1 MNRPQTIQ
9 IFLPSGDPRGMR
21 VAEITTRIVR
31 VIEVPR
37 SQLGDFLRM
46 PEAQQ
51 VGVYFLM
58 GELSEAGMPRT
69 YIGQS
74 GNVGKRLEQHH
85 QNKDF
90 WNRAFVVISLTNSLT
105 QTHGLFLEWLAIAEA
120 TKAGRYGLENGNT
133 GSQPYTPAPLQA
145 DCHEIHETAATLL
158 ATLGQPIFE
167 PLTSA
172 PTAKGIVELFYCK
185 GSGADGGSGRC
196 FPSGHASAGFSFIG
210 GFFAFRGNDAGQ
222 ARLGRAAH
230 GGHADGR
237 HVHVG
242 VLDRLGRLGQD
253 AARRAGHAA
262 DGLGQLTHAAQ
273 HGVGAFLGLDRQNQA
288 ITDHSPLTNIQTP
301 DLPGHMQGAV
311 DIGLM
316 LRSRL
321 DPAQGTST
329 EGQVGLGLMGPFDG
343 KALTG
348 KGIEDDTQQGI
359 ITLACR
365 RYDRRQQGQA
375 LEVGFER
382 LEVRATDIAHQ
393 ADGLTA
399 GTLQGLDALADLGNP
414 DIGPGKGCQ
423 LRPGKPLEPDD
434 EDRPPGLF
442 AMLGNLERQG
452 PATRDQ
458 AEFHHLRPRAPAGT
472 GDDWRLPG

>member
-1 MNRPQTIQ
+1 MSRPQTIQ

-58 GELSEAGMPRT
+58 GELSEAGLPRT

-74 GNVGKRLEQHH
+74 GSVGKRLEQHH

-90 WNRAFVVISLTNSLT
+90 WNRAFVLISLTNSLT

-185 GSGADGGSGRC
+185 GSRADGVGEYTTEGFVVHKGSK
-196 FPSGHASAGFSFIG
+196 
-210 GFFAFRGNDAGQ
+210 
-222 ARLGRAAH
+222 GRAEI
-230 GGHADGR
+230 
-237 HVHVG
+237 VPS
-242 VLDRLGRLGQD
+242 
-253 AARRAGHAA
+253 
-262 DGLGQLTHAAQ
+262 
-273 HGVGAFLGLDRQNQA
+273 
-288 ITDHSPLTNIQTP
+288 I
-301 DLPGHMQGAV
+301 
-311 DIGLM
+311 
-316 LRSRL
+316 
-321 DPAQGTST
+321 QGTSHERMRSQLIT
-329 EGQVGLGLMGPFDG
+329 EGVLTENAGSAGPMLVFTRDHLFSSPSTAAMAVMGRSANGWVEWKTASG
-343 KALTG
+343 K
-348 KGIEDDTQQGI
+348 
-359 ITLACR
+359 TL
-365 RYDRRQQGQA
+365 D
-375 LEVGFER
+375 EV
-382 LEVRATDIAHQ
+382 
-393 ADGLTA
+393 
-399 GTLQGLDALADLGNP
+399 
-414 DIGPGKGCQ
+414 K
-423 LRPGKPLEPDD
+423 
-434 EDRPPGLF
+434 
-442 AMLGNLERQG
+442 RQG
-452 PATRDQ
+452 VISTNAD
-458 AEFHHLRPRAPAGT
+458 
-472 GDDWRLPG
+472 